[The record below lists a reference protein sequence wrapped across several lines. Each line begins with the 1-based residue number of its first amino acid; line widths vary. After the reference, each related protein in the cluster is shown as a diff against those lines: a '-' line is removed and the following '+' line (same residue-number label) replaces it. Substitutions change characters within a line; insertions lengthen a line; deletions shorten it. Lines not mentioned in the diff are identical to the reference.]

1 MRKTITLIAALMCAS
16 LIGIS
21 CGAPAPANNAATN
34 KPANAANNA
43 TATAPAANAAAVE
56 ADVKK
61 FIADFEVA
69 LNKNDADAVGKF
81 YNDDYTLIDQNG
93 EMQTK
98 ASRIEQIKS
107 GKIKWEGLKFA
118 DIKVRTHLA
127 GDGAVVY
134 AHATGKTTMDGKTE
148 DRNSMVTWVVRKGA
162 DGWHF
167 LHAQITDVKGGAQ
180 KPAGEKPAAANSAPA
195 NK

>member
-1 MRKTITLIAALMCAS
+1 MLKKIILMATFVALPLVGA
-16 LIGIS
+16 S
-21 CGAPAPANNAATN
+21 CGDQASTGSNTAN

-43 TATAPAANAAAVE
+43 AAKPADTAAVE

-98 ASRIEQIKS
+98 ASRLEQIKS
-107 GKIKWEGLKFA
+107 GKVKWEGLKFS
-118 DIKVRTHLA
+118 DLKVRTHPA
-127 GDGAVVY
+127 GDGAAVY
-134 AHATGKTTMDGKTE
+134 AKATGKTTMDGKTE
-148 DRNSMVTWVVRKGA
+148 DRNSMVTWVARKTP
-162 DGWHF
+162 DGWKF
-167 LHAQITDVKGGAQ
+167 LHAQVTDIKGGAA
-180 KPAGEKPAAANSAPA
+180 KPADKPAESNSAPA

>member
-1 MRKTITLIAALMCAS
+1 MRKTITLITALIGMALMS
-16 LIGIS
+16 S
-21 CGAPAPANNAATN
+21 CGSPAANNTAAN

-43 TATAPAANAAAVE
+43 SAKPAADSAAVE

-61 FIADFEVA
+61 FISDFEVA

-81 YNDDYTLIDQNG
+81 YNDDYTLIDQDG
-93 EMQTK
+93 VMQTK
-98 ASRIEQIKS
+98 ASRVEQIRS
-107 GKIKWEGLKFA
+107 GKVKWEGLKFA
-118 DIKVRTHLA
+118 DTKVRAHPA

-134 AHATGKTTMDGKTE
+134 AHATGKTTIDGKTG

-167 LHAQITDVKGGAQ
+167 LHAQITDVKGGAS
-180 KPAGEKPAAANSAPA
+180 KPANETPAAANTAPA

>member
-1 MRKTITLIAALMCAS
+1 MAALL
-16 LIGIS
+16 LISS
-21 CGAPAPANNAATN
+21 CGAPAANNAAAN

-43 TATAPAANAAAVE
+43 AAKPAADSAAVE

-61 FIADFEVA
+61 FITDFEVA
-69 LNKNDADAVGKF
+69 LNKNDADAIGKF
-81 YNDDYTLIDQNG
+81 YNDDYSLIDQDG
-93 EMQTK
+93 AMQTK

-107 GKIKWEGLKFA
+107 GKVKWEGLKFA
-118 DIKVRTHLA
+118 DLKVRTHPA
-127 GDGAVVY
+127 RDGAVVY
-134 AHATGKTTMDGKTE
+134 AHATGKTTVDGKTT

-167 LHAQITDVKGGAQ
+167 LHAQITDVKAGAQ
-180 KPAGEKPAAANSAPA
+180 KPADEKPAAANTAPA